1 MLDPPQHSLVS
12 CLEVQHRE
20 PPNQPLSLNLFF
32 PPITHPLK
40 VIQEWAH
47 LVQPGIL
54 LPEAVVVIKVAARGT
69 GTEAEEVEGTA
80 RSSPGGQGAVET
92 LNQGNLVL
100 LLMSLLVGMEA
111 TKATTTGGMTQPGV

>member
-1 MLDPPQHSLVS
+1 MV
-12 CLEVQHRE
+12 
-20 PPNQPLSLNLFF
+20 
-32 PPITHPLK
+32 
-40 VIQEWAH
+40 H
-47 LVQPGIL
+47 LGIL
-54 LPEAVVVIKVAARGT
+54 LPEAVVVIKVAARRT